1 MAYDQVVI
9 VCFRTGNPN
18 VFVVDG
24 ASKTKCEQCGHEVWI
39 APSSRK
45 SRIELKARVIC
56 QVCQPLR
63 PKPGEIIDIAPLTNE
78 QIGEIQGTIEN
89 QKRRN

>member
-9 VCFRTGNPN
+9 MCSRVGNPH
-18 VFVVDG
+18 VLIVDG
-24 ASKTKCEQCGHEVWI
+24 ASKTKCEQCGHDVWI

-45 SRIELKARVIC
+45 MRIELKAKVIC
-56 QVCQPLR
+56 EACHPLR
-63 PKPGEIIDIAPLTNE
+63 PKPGEAIDVVPLTKE